1 MHEQSWQ
8 LWVLHDFVMCRWEN
22 IAKCVMSVWNRS
34 MTFLLIM
41 RSKSETQLCVS
52 LQVYFWLIPYKEFL
66 PAGAVGSDSWSGA
79 RAVQDM
85 WPSVIRAVCVWLVG
99 CGWLL
104 LGGLFVVLF
113 LTNPGWG
120 AGGFMCTRFK
130 CPQWSCFPFLLSK
143 YVYQLW
149 FETAFPTSINAFRCS
164 VFHFSISKR

>member
-1 MHEQSWQ
+1 MKSSYQQ
-8 LWVLHDFVMCRWEN
+8 VLW
-22 IAKCVMSVWNRS
+22 
-34 MTFLLIM
+34 
-41 RSKSETQLCVS
+41 
-52 LQVYFWLIPYKEFL
+52 
-66 PAGAVGSDSWSGA
+66 AVNPGWSGA

-130 CPQWSCFPFLLSK
+130 CPQ
-143 YVYQLW
+143 
-149 FETAFPTSINAFRCS
+149 
-164 VFHFSISKR
+164 